1 MIFLN
6 DLKNIFFTES
16 CIICKNAFYFDN
28 QNAVCNE
35 CLGKIKKTPAIYCK
49 SCGAP
54 TENCQKCLKVKKY
67 DYIQVFS
74 SRTEKIIKLIAEYKL
89 NKIKGLSKDI
99 ADIIRDDI
107 TTFVKEKEIDLIT
120 YVPVS
125 KKVYRERE
133 FNHLREILLH
143 IFPRYLIKEILIKV
157 RETDFQA
164 NLDKKN
170 RLKNLKNAF
179 KLKGNIKNK
188 KILVFDDILTTGST
202 LNEIYKEIKK
212 GKPEKIYG
220 YVIVR

>member
-120 YVPVS
+120 YVPIS

-143 IFPRYLIKEILIKV
+143 IFPRYLIKEVLIKV

-164 NLDKKN
+164 NLDKKD

>member
-164 NLDKKN
+164 NLDKKD

>member
-35 CLGKIKKTPAIYCK
+35 CLRKIKKTPAIYCK

-54 TENCQKCLKVKKY
+54 TENCQKCLKLKKY

-120 YVPVS
+120 YVPIS

-143 IFPRYLIKEILIKV
+143 IFPRYLIKEVLIKV

-164 NLDKKN
+164 NLDKKD